1 MDFLTKIK
9 ELYNNKNI
17 SDYHLRSG
25 GNFAYREL
33 GEVLTI
39 PDIKITE
46 KDILN
51 FLESNCKK
59 EEVDQFKNTNELD
72 FAIVIDDKRFRANFY
87 NTFKGPALVMRKIE

>member
-33 GEVLTI
+33 GEVSTI
-39 PDIKITE
+39 PEIKITE
-46 KDILN
+46 KNTKTILEKCSIATY
-51 FLESNCKK
+51 F
-59 EEVDQFKNTNELD
+59 
-72 FAIVIDDKRFRANFY
+72 
-87 NTFKGPALVMRKIE
+87 